1 MRSSF
6 AKGAYMRSKAFALV
20 TALTAAT
27 TTNAFAQAVGSQYSV
42 PNLSGVYRCVQH
54 CAGPRFAYIMARGWE
69 LTLTNQ
75 AGEAIRAWID
85 WPGHIRVPALN
96 ETAVYSPDGFT
107 IQFSRGPVWVL
118 VDPEPVPGSSR
129 RYSW

>member
-1 MRSSF
+1 MKPKTF
-6 AKGAYMRSKAFALV
+6 AFA
-20 TALTAAT
+20 TALSVGIA
-27 TTNAFAQAVGSQYSV
+27 TNAFAQAVGSQFSA
-42 PNLSGVYRCVQH
+42 PNLSGLYRCVRY
-54 CAGPRFAYIMARGWE
+54 CAGVRFAHVTARGWQ
-69 LTLTNQ
+69 LTVTNE